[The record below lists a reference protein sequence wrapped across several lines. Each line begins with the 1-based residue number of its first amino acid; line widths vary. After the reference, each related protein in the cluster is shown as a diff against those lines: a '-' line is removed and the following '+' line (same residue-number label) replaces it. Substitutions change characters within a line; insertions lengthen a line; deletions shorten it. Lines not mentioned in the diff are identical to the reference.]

1 LISQEDKKGD
11 SSLNI
16 NSNYLRLGMLTSTI
30 ELNVSAV
37 EHVAV
42 SFDAL
47 TVDLSDGR
55 SLFVPL
61 AWYPRLM
68 NATESERQ
76 NWRLI
81 WKGYGIH
88 WEELDEDISVEGLLL
103 GKPSGESQTSFKR
116 WLSGRVSASA

>member
-1 LISQEDKKGD
+1 MVI
-11 SSLNI
+11 
-16 NSNYLRLGMLTSTI
+16 STI

-37 EHVAV
+37 EQVTV
-42 SFDAL
+42 TLDAL
-47 TVDLSDGR
+47 TVDLYDGR
-55 SLFVPL
+55 SLTVPL

-81 WKGYGIH
+81 GKGYGIH

-103 GKPSGESQTSFKR
+103 GKPSGESQTSFKK
-116 WLSGRVSASA
+116 WLSGENFN